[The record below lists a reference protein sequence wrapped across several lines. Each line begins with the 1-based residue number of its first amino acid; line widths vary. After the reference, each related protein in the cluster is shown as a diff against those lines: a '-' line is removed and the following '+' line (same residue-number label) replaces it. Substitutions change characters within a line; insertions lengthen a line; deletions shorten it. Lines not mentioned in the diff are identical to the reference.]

1 MTYKSNEIQGFKE
14 LGIDKEILGVLE
26 RNEFTIPTPIQH
38 QVIPVAL
45 EGKDVVGIAQTGTG
59 KTLAFGIPM
68 IQRLMASGGQG
79 LILLPTRELAL
90 QVDEVLQKIGRPLNL
105 RTAVLI
111 GGASMQM
118 QIRALRQGA
127 HIIVATPGR
136 LIDQIKQRNCNL
148 NLARIVVLDE
158 ADRMF
163 DFGFAP
169 SIKQIMAMVPKERQ
183 TLMFSATMAKEV
195 SEMAAR
201 FMTTPYR
208 IEVAPAGTTASKV
221 EQEVFMCSKEVKM
234 QLLEKV
240 LEDNKGS
247 ILVFARTRRNVK
259 KMALGVKAMGHTVAE
274 LHSDRS
280 LGQRRDALEGFK
292 LGRYR
297 VLIATDI
304 AARGI
309 DVNNIEVVVN
319 FDLPSST
326 EDYVHRIGRT
336 GRAGKVGKAVSFA
349 SPEERHGIR
358 QIEKLIRKALKVSAL
373 PVLPPRRAVPT
384 PAYDEDRFSQRGGSG
399 SRPWSNSAPRSY
411 APRSSGSRDSG
422 QRSSGQRSSS
432 GYGQRSSG
440 QSSGQRD
447 SGQRSSGGRGF
458 AGRRSY

>member
-1 MTYKSNEIQGFKE
+1 MTSKPNEIQGFKE

-26 RNEFTIPTPIQH
+26 RNAFTIPTPIQH

-68 IQRLMASGGQG
+68 IQRLMATGGQG

-111 GGASMQM
+111 GGASMQT

-136 LIDQIKQRNCNL
+136 LLDQINQRNCNL

-169 SIKQIMAMVPKERQ
+169 SIKQIMGMVPKDRQ

-221 EQEVFMCSKEVKM
+221 EQEVFMTGKELKM
-234 QLLEKV
+234 QLLEKL

-247 ILVFARTRRNVK
+247 VLVFSRTRRGVK
-259 KMALGVKAMGHTVAE
+259 KMALGVKAMGHTVGE

-309 DVNNIEVVVN
+309 DVDNIEMVVN
-319 FDLPSST
+319 
-326 EDYVHRIGRT
+326 
-336 GRAGKVGKAVSFA
+336 
-349 SPEERHGIR
+349 
-358 QIEKLIRKALKVSAL
+358 
-373 PVLPPRRAVPT
+373 
-384 PAYDEDRFSQRGGSG
+384 
-399 SRPWSNSAPRSY
+399 
-411 APRSSGSRDSG
+411 
-422 QRSSGQRSSS
+422 
-432 GYGQRSSG
+432 
-440 QSSGQRD
+440 
-447 SGQRSSGGRGF
+447 
-458 AGRRSY
+458 